1 MYKDFWQALYPT
13 ALKKIIFDIIL
24 LKRDSSH
31 VDKLQ
36 YYRGIEVRR
45 TVDLG
50 LILKNVSRIYFL
62 TRLPREEV

>member
-1 MYKDFWQALYPT
+1 MVYKDFWQALYPT
-13 ALKKIIFDIIL
+13 APKKIIFDIIL
-24 LKRDSSH
+24 LKRGF
-31 VDKLQ
+31 KLQ